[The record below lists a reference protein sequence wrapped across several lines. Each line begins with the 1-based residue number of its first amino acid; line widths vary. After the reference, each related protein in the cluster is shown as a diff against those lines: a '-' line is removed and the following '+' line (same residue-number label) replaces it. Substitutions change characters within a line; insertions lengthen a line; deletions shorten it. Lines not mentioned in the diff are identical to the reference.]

1 MYHIYIISANFFL
14 RFFIF
19 MSNFYPE
26 NKQKACFLDRDGVVN
41 VEVSYLHEPEK
52 TVLESGIVDAL
63 KAIHQHGF
71 LAVVVTNQAGVAR
84 GKYPEEDI
92 FKVHARLQELLAEY
106 GEKIDAFYY
115 CPHHPEHSGECACRK
130 PNPGMLLQAVK
141 DLNIDVTNS
150 LMIGDRMSDVNAG
163 RNAGCKASYLVR
175 TGYGL
180 ETLAEKPD
188 PGCPVADNAYTA
200 FMDFIAGEK

>member
-1 MYHIYIISANFFL
+1 
-14 RFFIF
+14 
-19 MSNFYPE
+19 MSDFSM
-26 NKQKACFLDRDGVVN
+26 KDKKKACFLDRDGVVN

-71 LAVVVTNQAGVAR
+71 LAVVVTNQAGVAK
-84 GKYPEEDI
+84 GKYPQQDI
-92 FKVHARLQELLAEY
+92 FAVHDKLQELLSEH

-115 CPHHPEHSGECACRK
+115 CPHHPDFTGECTCRK
-130 PNPGMLLQAVK
+130 PHPGMLLQAAK
-141 DLNIDVTNS
+141 DLNIDMSCS

-175 TGYGL
+175 TGYGK
-180 ETLAEKPD
+180 EVTAKEPEPD
-188 PGCPVADNAYTA
+188 CPVSDNAYTA
-200 FMDFIAGEK
+200 FMDFIKGEK

>member
-1 MYHIYIISANFFL
+1 MS
-14 RFFIF
+14 IF
-19 MSNFYPE
+19 SPE

-52 TVLESGIVDAL
+52 TVLENGIVEAL

-92 FKVHARLQELLAEY
+92 FKVHSKLQELLAEH

-130 PNPGMLLQAVK
+130 PNPGMLLQAAK
-141 DLNIDVTNS
+141 DLNIDVPES

-180 ETLAEKPD
+180 ETLAKESA